1 MSPRFA
7 PILFGLLLS
16 ALMSLVVAGIATLRN
31 AGFVDGFFGIWLSAW
46 LPSWAVAFPTVL
58 VVAPVVRKLVGM
70 MVKSP
75 AKAH

>member
-7 PILFGLLLS
+7 PILFGFLLS

-31 AGFVDGFFGIWLSAW
+31 AGLGDGFFGLWLTAW

-58 VVAPVVRKLVGM
+58 VVAPIVHKIVGM
-70 MVKSP
+70 LVKSP
-75 AKAH
+75 AKAR